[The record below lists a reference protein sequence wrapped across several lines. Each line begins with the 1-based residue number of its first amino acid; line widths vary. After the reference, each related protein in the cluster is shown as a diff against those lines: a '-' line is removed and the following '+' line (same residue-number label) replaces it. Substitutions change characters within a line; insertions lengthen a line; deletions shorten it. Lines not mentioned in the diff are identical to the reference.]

1 MESDTKVYRVGQE
14 GVDTIYKALKM
25 LLKNQYSELDV
36 THLNKQTARA
46 IIAEVDKHRKS
57 DNQNKLDN

>member
-1 MESDTKVYRVGQE
+1 MGSDTKVYRVGQE

-25 LLKNQYSELDV
+25 LLKNQYSELDI

-46 IIAEVDKHRKS
+46 IIAEVDKHRNS
-57 DNQNKLDN
+57 DNQDKLDN